1 MASVI
6 LTHLGDSVPPYLR
19 DCVHQLRLFNPTTP
33 VYVIA
38 NPVHTHSPF
47 FLDLQTTYGV
57 RLRFTDAL
65 APTAQHTDFLRN
77 FRGDIAFRKGYWR
90 HVKERFFFVE
100 ELMIQESLI
109 DVISMEYDVLVY
121 GDLMD
126 LCRKLH
132 GLPQTLRMVMD
143 NDARGHPAFLYLP
156 TVADATA
163 LTSFFAGVAPLP
175 YEDMQTL
182 SLYAKL
188 FSVQSFPVITEQR
201 NRTIPCR
208 KSRDGHTTNNSAFLS
223 QHSEELGA
231 LFDSLVV
238 GQWIGGIDSRNTGG
252 TKIVN
257 YENEGALYSIRE
269 MPFEWR
275 SEGTCEGTR
284 EGTRWRPYLDG
295 RPLFTI
301 HVHSKALSCFLSDRT
316 GPPTSDYDVATVN
329 AGLLPN

>member
-19 DCVHQLRLFNPTTP
+19 DCVHQLRIFNPATP

-38 NPVHTHSPF
+38 NPVHTSSPF
-47 FLDLQTTYGV
+47 FLDLQTKYGV
-57 RLRFTDAL
+57 HLRFTDAL
-65 APTAQHTDFLRN
+65 EPTTQHTEFLAN
-77 FRGDIAFRKGYWR
+77 FRGDVAFRKGYWR

-100 ELMIQESLI
+100 ELMAKEALR

-121 GDLMD
+121 GDLTD

-132 GLPQTLRMVMD
+132 GLPQTLRYVMD
-143 NDARGHPAFLYLP
+143 NDTRGHPAFLYFP
-156 TVADATA
+156 TLAEASS
-163 LTSFFAGVAPLP
+163 LTTFFAAMAAQPQ
-175 YEDMQTL
+175 EDMQTL

-188 FSVQSFPVITEQR
+188 FPVQHFPVITEQR
-201 NRTIPCR
+201 NRANPCR
-208 KSRDGHTTNNSAFLS
+208 KSREGHTATNTSFLS
-223 QHSEELGA
+223 QHSEELGT

-252 TKIVN
+252 AKIVN

-269 MPFEWR
+269 MSFEWR
-275 SEGTCEGTR
+275 R
-284 EGTRWRPYLDG
+284 EGTQQWRPYLDG

-316 GPPTSDYDVATVN
+316 GPPTCDYDVAAIN